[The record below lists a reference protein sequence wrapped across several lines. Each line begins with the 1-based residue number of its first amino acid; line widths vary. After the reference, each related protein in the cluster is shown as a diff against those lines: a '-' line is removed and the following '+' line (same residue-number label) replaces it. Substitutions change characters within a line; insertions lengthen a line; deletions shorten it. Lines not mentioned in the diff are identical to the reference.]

1 MSKSLSTGDRLALL
15 NWADRFRPTGLVSV
29 STPISKCFKT
39 VAEQDLR
46 NYWGLARTARNLKV
60 EEGIRTKAHSQLFLI
75 RTKMEKWFVDS
86 ALEAVRTGVISAA
99 DLLDGTVFGSSLK
112 QGVSFRLPLSSC
124 QPTAHCAGGCYA
136 HDGLDASITT
146 VIRGS
151 LNGAFA
157 QHYERSDAG
166 ERRGLLQFFSIP
178 LKRAVRDSLR
188 DSQRSSFKREARI
201 RMSHVGELTAY
212 PEFANAIAGM
222 IHDLSEGKVKCII
235 YTRHKDAKL
244 LDPALFVI
252 NFTLDDASLNR
263 RSWAPESA
271 RIVYSAWQGQIRED
285 VGVNFLEHHHLAH
298 TASTGSGKICPA
310 TRPET
315 TDKTCDGVKCDF
327 CFRTP
332 TRGEQLVTLSVR
344 SSSPTVHESSA
355 APGTAILTKLQKST
369 FSSTTLKTRLS
380 PKEQDPSALSPRV
393 TK

>member
-1 MSKSLSTGDRLALL
+1 MGKILSTLERHALL
-15 NWADRFRPTGLVSV
+15 RWAKTFKPAGLITVL
-29 STPISKCFKT
+29 TPISKCFKT
-39 VAEQDLR
+39 AAEQDLR

-60 EEGIRTKAHSQLFLI
+60 EESIRTKAHSQLFLI

-86 ALEAVRTGVISAA
+86 TLEALRTRVISPA

-157 QHYERSDAG
+157 QHYENSAAEKRLS
-166 ERRGLLQFFSIP
+166 LLQVFSIP
-178 LKRAVRDSLR
+178 LKRAVHDSLR

-212 PEFANAIAGM
+212 PEFANAIASM
-222 IHDLSEGKVKCII
+222 IHDFSEGKVKCII
-235 YTRHKDAKL
+235 YTRHKGAKL
-244 LDPALFVI
+244 LDPKLFVI
-252 NFTLDDASLNR
+252 NFTLDDTSLNR
-263 RSWAPESA
+263 RSWAPDSA
-271 RIVYSAWQGQIRED
+271 RIVYSAWEGQIRND

-327 CFRTP
+327 CFRAP
-332 TRGEQLVTLSVR
+332 SRDEQLVALSVR
-344 SSSPTVHESSA
+344 SSSQTPT
-355 APGTAILTKLQKST
+355 GTAKST
-369 FSSTTLKTRLS
+369 THLI
-380 PKEQDPSALSPRV
+380 
-393 TK
+393 

>member
-1 MSKSLSTGDRLALL
+1 MSKTLTTSERLALL
-15 NWADRFRPTGLVSV
+15 KWASALKPFGLIRVQKPV
-29 STPISKCFKT
+29 SKCFKAA
-39 VAEQDLR
+39 AEQDLR
-46 NYWGLARTARNLKV
+46 NYWGLARTARNFKV
-60 EEGIRTKAHSQLFLI
+60 EESIRTQAHGKLFLV
-75 RTKMEKWFVDS
+75 RTTMEKWFVDS
-86 ALEAVRTGVISAA
+86 SLEGLQAGRIAPS

-157 QHYERSDAG
+157 RHYEDSAAG
-166 ERRGLLQFFSIP
+166 NRVKLMEVFSAP
-178 LKRAVRDSLR
+178 LKKAVHDSLR
-188 DSQRSSFKREARI
+188 DCQRSSFKRDARI

-212 PEFANAIAGM
+212 PAFANAIAGK
-222 IHDLSEGKVKCII
+222 IHDLSDGKVKCII

-244 LDPALFVI
+244 LDPGLFVI

-271 RIVYSAWQGQIRED
+271 RIVYSAWKGQIRDD

-298 TASTGSGKICPA
+298 TASTGSGNICPA

-315 TDKTCDGVKCDF
+315 TDKTCDGVACDF
-327 CFRTP
+327 CFRKP
-332 TRGEQLVTLSVR
+332 
-344 SSSPTVHESSA
+344 
-355 APGTAILTKLQKST
+355 
-369 FSSTTLKTRLS
+369 
-380 PKEQDPSALSPRV
+380 
-393 TK
+393 

>member
-1 MSKSLSTGDRLALL
+1 MGKILSTLERHALL
-15 NWADRFRPTGLVSV
+15 RWADTFKPAGLINV

-39 VAEQDLR
+39 AAEQDLR

-75 RTKMEKWFVDS
+75 RTKMENWFVDS
-86 ALEAVRTGVISAA
+86 ALEALRTREITAA
-99 DLLDGTVFGSSLK
+99 DLLGGTVFGSSLK

-157 QHYERSDAG
+157 QHYEGSATG
-166 ERRGLLQFFSIP
+166 ERLGLLQVFSIP
-178 LKRAVRDSLR
+178 LKRAVHDSLR

-212 PEFANAIAGM
+212 PEFANAIASM
-222 IHDLSEGKVKCII
+222 IHDLSDGKVECIV

-244 LDPALFVI
+244 LDPKLFVI
-252 NFTLDDASLNR
+252 NFTLDDTSLNR

-271 RIVYSAWQGQIRED
+271 RIVYSAWEGQIRED

-298 TASTGSGKICPA
+298 TASAGSGKICPA

-332 TRGEQLVTLSVR
+332 TRGEQLVALSVR
-344 SSSPTVHESSA
+344 SSSETAPESST
-355 APGTAILTKLQKST
+355 APGTATLTKLRK
-369 FSSTTLKTRLS
+369 
-380 PKEQDPSALSPRV
+380 
-393 TK
+393 